1 MSTGHCPGS
10 NMAFWR
16 KSRFFQPSENS
27 YFQPRPF
34 SKMHHHPTYR
44 LGQLFPSHRISHET
58 LIKIWKYQ
66 PFLTI
71 VFSRNVWRTSFSRS
85 LWPGLLLCSCSA
97 PYCSPAPPVGVSLLP
112 VKAGQRR
119 GRGWRGNPGV
129 LFRDRYVRWHK
140 TETTD
145 QENCQ
150 DLGGSTHAIWDKK
163 GLVD

>member
-1 MSTGHCPGS
+1 MSIHSVKIESLYCRLSSMSTGHCPGS

-71 VFSRNVWRTSFSRS
+71 GFSRNVWRTSFSRS
-85 LWPGLLLCSCSA
+85 LWPGLLLCSI
-97 PYCSPAPPVGVSLLP
+97 LLP
-112 VKAGQRR
+112 CSSNRSFIASGQ
-119 GRGWRGNPGV
+119 
-129 LFRDRYVRWHK
+129 
-140 TETTD
+140 
-145 QENCQ
+145 
-150 DLGGSTHAIWDKK
+150 GGTKK
-163 GLVD
+163 RPRMERKSRSIIQGPICAMA